1 MTYST
6 LFKRNQIII
15 FSCLLSHPSYQFIEK
30 MLKAKSTHMPY
41 SREHIQIT
49 FNYKLF
55 LVDKNLIFTYI
66 YYCRILC
73 ANVLNF
79 LYTWYMTSIKIY
91 ILLSLAICFIFH
103 FFLTAYITW
112 QKIGKIY
119 IHCLLYFKVREWSNS
134 IEFREQ

>member
-15 FSCLLSHPSYQFIEK
+15 FSCLLSHQNYQFIEK

-55 LVDKNLIFTYI
+55 LVDRNLIFTYI

-79 LYTWYMTSIKIY
+79 LCTWYMTSIKIY
-91 ILLSLAICFIFH
+91 ILLSLAVCFIFH
-103 FFLTAYITW
+103 FFKALMVLTSLPIVSNVVRT
-112 QKIGKIY
+112 QSLIVT
-119 IHCLLYFKVREWSNS
+119 FREWKSLV
-134 IEFREQ
+134 